1 MVLMLGM
8 VSSASAWNQSQ
19 SMTHGG
25 QVAARFGSTAP
36 WPTTTSAQDAWL
48 NAVIDQAI
56 ASSSGAMASGVAG
69 RAICVAYVDP
79 AGANPDKTVSR
90 RMNTAGTRTSATSE
104 CYSDSL
110 PTTSKRVQ
118 VVMERQST
126 LEIGFN
132 QRTLNLR
139 RTIVYKYEADGG
151 L

>member
-1 MVLMLGM
+1 M
-8 VSSASAWNQSQ
+8 
-19 SMTHGG
+19 
-25 QVAARFGSTAP
+25 AAAAP
-36 WPTTTSAQDAWL
+36 
-48 NAVIDQAI
+48 
-56 ASSSGAMASGVAG
+56 G

-90 RMNTAGTRTSATSE
+90 RMNAAGVRTSATTE

-110 PTTSKRVQ
+110 PTTAKRVQ

-126 LEIGFN
+126 LEIGFL

-139 RTIVYKYEADGG
+139 RTIVYRYEADGG